1 MSESS
6 FSRYLADC
14 RELVLAE
21 IRRIIP
27 RGRDRGPVLYDLML
41 EYPLREA
48 KGLRPALCIASC
60 RALGGALEAALPS
73 AAVLELY
80 HNAFLVHDDIE
91 DASLLRRGAPTLHRE
106 HGVPVAINV
115 GDAML
120 SLALRPLLN
129 NVETVG
135 LGPALR
141 ILEAVARMTEQT
153 VEGQAVE
160 LDWVRRDLW
169 QLEDDDYIEM
179 VIQKTGWYSFISPVE
194 IGAIAAGASD
204 AAIKALCEFARAL
217 AVAFQ
222 IHDDVLNLSADERA
236 YGKEIGG
243 DLWEGK
249 RTLVLLHLMRVASES
264 ERARAAEILAKP
276 RPTIELSGG
285 ATRLS
290 ASARDRLRAAVESL
304 AESGELTETASA
316 RLLDELTRE
325 HPRSPAPKREQD
337 VRELMAMIERHDSLE
352 HARVVARRWATR
364 ARDALTRCEPWLPR
378 SIHRGVLETL
388 TGFVLSRAR

>member
-1 MSESS
+1 MSAHDLSQ
-6 FSRYLADC
+6 YLAEC
-14 RELVLAE
+14 RELVLGE

-27 RGRDRGPVLYDLML
+27 RARARGPVLYDLML
-41 EYPLREA
+41 DYPLREA

-60 RALGGALEAALPS
+60 RALGGSLAAALPS

-91 DASLLRRGAPTLHRE
+91 DASLLRRGAPTLHRA

-120 SLALRPLLN
+120 ALALRPLLG
-129 NVETVG
+129 NVEVIG

-141 ILEAVARMTEQT
+141 VLEAVARMTEHT

-160 LDWVRRDLW
+160 LDWVRRDVW
-169 QLEDDDYIEM
+169 SLEDDDYIDM

-194 IGAIAAGASD
+194 IGAITAGAS
-204 AAIKALCEFARAL
+204 AEATRALCEFARAL

-222 IHDDVLNLSADERA
+222 IQDDVLNLSGDVTA

-249 RTLVLLHLMRVASES
+249 RTLALLHLMRHAAPD
-264 ERARAAEILAKP
+264 ERRQAAEILAKP
-276 RPTIELSGG
+276 RPLETEDHADALAPVRATIDALARAGELSD
-285 ATRLS
+285 AARTRLL
-290 ASARDRLRAAVESL
+290 AAMAEADAARS
-304 AESGELTETASA
+304 SG
-316 RLLDELTRE
+316 
-325 HPRSPAPKREQD
+325 APKQEAD
-337 VRELMAMIERHDSLE
+337 VRALMAMIERHGSLE
-352 HARVVARRWATR
+352 HAREVARRWATR
-364 ARDALTRCEPWLPR
+364 AREALTRCEPWLPP
-378 SIHRGVLETL
+378 SVHRGVLETL
-388 TGFVLSRAR
+388 TGYVLSRAR